1 MRQKEKTYR
10 EGLLESRNDVTC
22 SEMLIVPGF
31 KNDNNHFI
39 RILSA
44 EVNHTKD
51 KKKQNGNKTQD
62 L

>member
-1 MRQKEKTYR
+1 MWF
-10 EGLLESRNDVTC
+10 G
-22 SEMLIVPGF
+22 I
-31 KNDNNHFI
+31 KNDNHFI

-62 L
+62 LWHSEKN

>member
-1 MRQKEKTYR
+1 MVCINII
-10 EGLLESRNDVTC
+10 LLSL
-22 SEMLIVPGF
+22 MYIIGYF
-31 KNDNNHFI
+31 KINSCDLVLKMIIIICI